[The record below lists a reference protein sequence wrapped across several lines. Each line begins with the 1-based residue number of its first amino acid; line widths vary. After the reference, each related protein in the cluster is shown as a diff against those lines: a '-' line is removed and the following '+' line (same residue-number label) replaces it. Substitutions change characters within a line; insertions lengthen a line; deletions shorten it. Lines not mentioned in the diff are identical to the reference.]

1 MEVYNRFREQRYFL
15 RVRPRNVKY
24 AVKPENTKG
33 YWFNCGTFQDL
44 FDKKVARLH
53 KKTKKNLG
61 LRCAILLYI
70 EYHGRDNKDI
80 ASSTGRIP
88 VKWLIIFKI
97 ATKMAFMNH
106 DFRFY
111 LLRVMRD
118 KKKNDR
124 TDRLYEE
131 LMDSMLEQFCT

>member
-1 MEVYNRFREQRYFL
+1 
-15 RVRPRNVKY
+15 
-24 AVKPENTKG
+24 
-33 YWFNCGTFQDL
+33 
-44 FDKKVARLH
+44 
-53 KKTKKNLG
+53 
-61 LRCAILLYI
+61 
-70 EYHGRDNKDI
+70 
-80 ASSTGRIP
+80 
-88 VKWLIIFKI
+88 
-97 ATKMAFMNH
+97 MAFMNN